1 MSAAPEVKARTAVYT
16 RVRGDRHPDVQL
28 RCWYKEAQA

>member
-1 MSAAPEVKARTAVYT
+1 MSAAPEVKTRTAVYA

-28 RCWYKEAQA
+28 RCWCKGAEA